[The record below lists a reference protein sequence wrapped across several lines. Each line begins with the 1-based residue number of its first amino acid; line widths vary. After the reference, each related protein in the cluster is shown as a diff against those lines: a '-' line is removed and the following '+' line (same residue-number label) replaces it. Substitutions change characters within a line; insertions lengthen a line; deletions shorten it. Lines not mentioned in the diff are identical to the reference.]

1 MTQSLR
7 ADWNLMRELAGT
19 HLLLANF
26 ALMLL
31 VGLTEGIGLLLLVP
45 LLGLLASDSGIG
57 IPGFAP
63 LPVAPKMLLA
73 GFVVIVTLRAL
84 AQYWRQ
90 QTALE
95 VEVRIV
101 DGLRRR
107 AVGALLHA
115 KWRFLVDQ
123 RLSDARALLLSD
135 IARFGDA
142 LESAL
147 LALAL
152 GINITV
158 LLAAAALL
166 QPALCLAALL
176 TGAMVLTLYRGL
188 RRSARQSGEAFSG
201 KVRATFHLLESRLDL
216 LRLIKQHAMQDRVDS
231 EIAEAFANLRQDQ
244 RTILRAAGRARVL
257 FHALAAAALAA
268 LAWLATTRL
277 GVAPIVLV
285 PLVALLGRALL
296 LTSALQDAWHEAA
309 HHWPALQQLR
319 TMTNAARA
327 AAEPSSAERKV
338 PRVRESIALEGVRF
352 AYADGS
358 SLLDGIGL
366 DLPKG
371 SIVALTG
378 ASGVG
383 KSTLADIL
391 AGLIEP
397 DEGAVLVD
405 GQPLDGGQMLAWRRS
420 VAYVAQDAV
429 LFDGQ
434 VADNLRWPHPTAQRA
449 EMTAALQRAGAG
461 FVFESEGGLER
472 RTGERGRLLS
482 GGERQRIALAR
493 ALLAEPDLLILDEAT
508 NALDAETEKSVANT
522 LTALRGQCTVLV
534 IAHRGALTALADRV
548 YALEQ
553 GKLSLLT

>member
-1 MTQSLR
+1 
-7 ADWNLMRELAGT
+7 MRELAGT
-19 HLLLANF
+19 RLLLANF

-45 LLGLLASDSGIG
+45 LLGLLASDSGVG

-63 LPVAPKMLLA
+63 LPVAPEILLA

-176 TGAMVLTLYRGL
+176 TGALVLTLYRGL

-216 LRLIKQHAMQDRVDS
+216 LRLIKQHAMQDRVES
-231 EIAEAFANLRQDQ
+231 EIADAFANLRQDQ

-319 TMTNAARA
+319 TMTDAARA

-338 PRVRESIALEGVRF
+338 PQVLESIALEGVRF
-352 AYADGS
+352 AYANGPC
-358 SLLDGIGL
+358 LLDGIGL

-371 SIVALTG
+371 NIVALTG

-461 FVFESEGGLER
+461 FVLESEGGLER

-508 NALDAETEKSVANT
+508 NALDAETEQSVANT

-553 GKLSLLT
+553 GRLSLLT

>member
-1 MTQSLR
+1 
-7 ADWNLMRELAGT
+7 MRELAGT
-19 HLLLANF
+19 RLLLANF

-63 LPVAPKMLLA
+63 LPVAPEMLLA

-176 TGAMVLTLYRGL
+176 TGALVLALYRGL

-216 LRLIKQHAMQDRVDS
+216 LRLIKQHAMQDRVES
-231 EIAEAFANLRQDQ
+231 EIADAFANLRQDQ

-296 LTSALQDAWHEAA
+296 LTSALQDAWHNAA

-319 TMTNAARA
+319 TMTDAARA

-338 PRVRESIALEGVRF
+338 PQVLESIALEGVRF
-352 AYADGS
+352 AYANGPC
-358 SLLDGIGL
+358 LLDGIGL

-371 SIVALTG
+371 NIVALTG

-391 AGLIEP
+391 AGLIEQ

-405 GQPLDGGQMLAWRRS
+405 GRPLDGGQMLAWRRS

-461 FVFESEGGLER
+461 FVLESEGGLER

-508 NALDAETEKSVANT
+508 NALDAETEQSVANT

-553 GKLSLLT
+553 GRLSLLT